1 MKFHHHHCGVLLL
14 LFTAELVSTVL
25 GDDICRATCTMS
37 GGGNEECV
45 FHSNVNLYA
54 GELGYYAFEEC
65 GVEVNP
71 TLGIE
76 LGKTYHFIQ
85 VKINVAHHV
94 LFFYHLFFSH
104 LYRSNCVICARLTDP
119 TIITLLDSLIIL
131 MVLTMTL
138 TSLSQAL
145 PLPGRVAPA
154 QIV

>member
-1 MKFHHHHCGVLLL
+1 MPRKKIYNGFYCFIKVLSNFLTQFVKELGYNIILKYKHCSKMKIHHHHCGVLLL

-37 GGGNEECV
+37 EDGNEECV

-85 VKINVAHHV
+85 VKINVAHHI
-94 LFFYHLFFSH
+94 LFFYHLFF
-104 LYRSNCVICARLTDP
+104 LICIVP
-119 TIITLLDSLIIL
+119 T
-131 MVLTMTL
+131 V
-138 TSLSQAL
+138 
-145 PLPGRVAPA
+145 
-154 QIV
+154 